1 VLVPSLIGHW
11 KIGDVNP
18 TISLSLLL
26 GSIPGVFV
34 GTQFVTKL
42 PERWFRGA
50 LAGVLVVVA
59 MAMLPLP
66 HVKA

>member
-1 VLVPSLIGHW
+1 MNLRLAG
-11 KIGDVNP
+11 
-18 TISLSLLL
+18 LLLL

-34 GTQFVTKL
+34 GSHLVTRL

-59 MAMLPLP
+59 FFLLPIHLS
-66 HVKA
+66 HS